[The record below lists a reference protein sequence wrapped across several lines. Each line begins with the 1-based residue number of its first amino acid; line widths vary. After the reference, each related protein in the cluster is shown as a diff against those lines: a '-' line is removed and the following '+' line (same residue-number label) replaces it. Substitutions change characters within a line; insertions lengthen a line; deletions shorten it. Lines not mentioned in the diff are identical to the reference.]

1 VTEFLTY
8 LVNGL
13 AVGCGFAL
21 IASGL
26 VAVHRVTGVVNFAQ
40 GTFAVVAGLGASWLL
55 GTGLPHG
62 VSEVAAVLL
71 ATTTGLLT
79 GLVAIG
85 KRGTTPQS
93 SLIITLGVGVLAY
106 AIEIFVWGDQPR
118 SFPGLPGSLT
128 VAGVGIQRQHLL
140 VIVATAVTF
149 ALLTAFFGRTYL
161 GKALSAC
168 ASNPYAARVIGIDV
182 TKMGLLAFAL
192 GGLLGGVAGVLVT
205 PLRPISF
212 DTDVTLI
219 VNGFAAAVFG
229 ALTRPGLALVGALL
243 LGVAESMAAGYGYA
257 AYQTELA
264 LGLMLVLMVVQST
277 RRRATVLEESA

>member
-1 VTEFLTY
+1 MREFLTY

-40 GTFAVVAGLGASWLL
+40 GMFAVVAGLSASWLL
-55 GTGLPHG
+55 GVGLPHG
-62 VSEVAAVLL
+62 VSEVAAVLI
-71 ATTTGLLT
+71 ATMTGLLT
-79 GLVAIG
+79 GLIAIG
-85 KRGTTPQS
+85 RRGTTPQS
-93 SLIITLGVGVLAY
+93 SLIVTLGAGVLAY
-106 AIEIFVWGDQPR
+106 AVEIFVWGDQPR

-128 VAGVGIQRQHLL
+128 VAGVGVQRQHLL
-140 VIVATAVTF
+140 VIAATAVTF
-149 ALLTAFFGRTYL
+149 VLLSAFFGRTYL

-168 ASNPYAARVIGIDV
+168 ASNPYAARVVGIDV
-182 TKMGLLAFAL
+182 TTMGLLAFAI

-212 DTDVTLI
+212 DSDVTLI

-229 ALTRPGLALVGALL
+229 ALTRPVLALSGALL
-243 LGVAESMAAGYGYA
+243 LGVAESLAAGYGYA
-257 AYQTELA
+257 AYQTEIA
-264 LGLMLVLMVVQST
+264 LGLMLVIMVVQST
-277 RRRATVLEESA
+277 RRATVLEEST

>member
-1 VTEFLTY
+1 MREFLTY

-21 IASGL
+21 VASGL

-40 GTFAVVAGLGASWLL
+40 GMFAVVAGLSGSWLL
-55 GTGLPHG
+55 GAGVPHG
-62 VSEVAAVLL
+62 LGEAGAVLIATL
-71 ATTTGLLT
+71 AGLLT
-79 GLVAIG
+79 GVLAIG
-85 KRGTTPQS
+85 RRGTTPQS
-93 SLIITLGVGVLAY
+93 SLIITLGAGVLAY
-106 AIEIFVWGDQPR
+106 AVEIVVWGDQPR

-128 VAGVGIQRQHLL
+128 IAGVGVQRQHLL
-140 VIVATAVTF
+140 VIAATAVTIA
-149 ALLTAFFGRTYL
+149 ALAGFFGRTYL

-182 TKMGLLAFAL
+182 RKMGLLAFAL

-212 DTDVTLI
+212 DTDVALI

-243 LGVAESMAAGYGYA
+243 LGVAESLAAGYGYG
-257 AYQTELA
+257 AYQTEIA
-264 LGLMLVLMVVQST
+264 LGLMLVIMVLQSA
-277 RRRATVLEESA
+277 RRPTVLGETV